1 MYFGLN
7 EPEVLEKKNEIEKV
21 FDYKEDL
28 EELGKK
34 LDKKN
39 RENFSKED
47 FDSIFIT
54 STEIL
59 EDINLTRQNENVNF
73 DERIEKLKEEALK
86 TEILFSSEDFD
97 IFGSMSEDITKIN
110 NLGNQKHREIMK
122 NKFRLLE
129 ITKNTENEQY
139 VKHLT
144 EIIKNLD
151 KAMDKA
157 KFGYKLN
164 AFFAST
170 LPLNN
175 KEYNILSIDPQ
186 NALESLK
193 EYDKINLYNI
203 KLNQETKAI
212 ALTNI
217 AYFDNNNKT
226 LPLGMNVSDKIL
238 VDMSRL
244 KLELKKQKLFRINQE
259 INELQVKT
267 KIICVYEY
275 EDLRKEQNERK
286 K

>member
-7 EPEVLEKKNEIEKV
+7 EPEVIEKKNEIEKV

-59 EDINLTRQNENVNF
+59 EDINLSRQNENVNF

-151 KAMDKA
+151 KVMDKA

-275 EDLRKEQNERK
+275 EDLRKE
-286 K
+286 

>member
-7 EPEVLEKKNEIEKV
+7 EPEVIEKKNEIEKV

-275 EDLRKEQNERK
+275 EDLRKE
-286 K
+286 

>member
-7 EPEVLEKKNEIEKV
+7 EPEVIEKKNEIEKV

-186 NALESLK
+186 NL
-193 EYDKINLYNI
+193 
-203 KLNQETKAI
+203 
-212 ALTNI
+212 
-217 AYFDNNNKT
+217 
-226 LPLGMNVSDKIL
+226 
-238 VDMSRL
+238 
-244 KLELKKQKLFRINQE
+244 
-259 INELQVKT
+259 
-267 KIICVYEY
+267 
-275 EDLRKEQNERK
+275 
-286 K
+286 